1 MTAQRSLAVL
11 ALVFALAHVPFLATS
26 LEDIDSVN
34 FALGVRDFNVAE
46 HRPHPPGYPVYIA
59 LGKVATGVVGAIA
72 GPFDSPS
79 GLAHPSTSLGVTLSP
94 SKGQGRR
101 PESSTEARALAIL
114 SLLGGL
120 LAIGGL
126 YGVFSCLN
134 TRAAAGS
141 TPWTTL
147 DVGAFAATV
156 VTVSCPLFWY
166 LAVRPMSDLPG
177 LAFALAAQAC
187 LMLAFW
193 RQAAG
198 PDGDRRMPPAATAA
212 SGRMIVVGSLLA
224 ALSIGLRS
232 QTVWFTVPLLLLVLV
247 DRVGRGVAAALV
259 GGGISFVA
267 GGLAWGIPL
276 LIASGGLGPYLAA
289 LGTQAGEDLAAGEM
303 LYLNPTPRAAAFA
316 TIRTFAYPWDS
327 TALAALVLA
336 LASCGIVQ
344 LLWRD
349 RRTLLAIVA
358 LSVPYVLFHLVFQD
372 TSFVRYAL
380 PIVPAVAFLAVR
392 GVTLV
397 SEQAVP
403 AVAAAIS
410 IWAVAVASPV
420 LVAYGSAP
428 SPTVR
433 VIDAMN
439 AEVRSSQPGA
449 LAMHQTFRRPLEAEE
464 VPVTVQL
471 PSPPRLEWLELGKYW
486 KEGRTGPIWFLA
498 DPLRSD
504 LALIDPMSLRDAT
517 EFRWPLVA
525 RPAFGGMRPSS
536 VRWHRMPAPG
546 WFAEDGWSLTPE
558 TSGMARLRGKAP
570 HLGPI
575 SVMVRRR
582 AGAARALV
590 GGRNL
595 AGPKDPSAR
604 FVLSIDDVPLQQ
616 WDAAPGFFLH
626 VFDIP
631 EGRLSGEGALARL
644 TIRSSAIAG
653 PPSLDELRRA
663 STVIPTAIEQF
674 DLQNP
679 ETLMWGYDSG
689 WQEAEYNPTLGVW
702 RWTSERATVRIVG
715 PSVPVRISLSIESP
729 LRYFGGPARVRVL
742 AGTREIAVAPV
753 GNSQNLTVDVPAE
766 ALSAAG
772 GLLTVE
778 TDKTF
783 VPAERGGPP
792 DFRRL
797 GLRVFGVRVS
807 NSLTPAEITR

>member
-1 MTAQRSLAVL
+1 VTAQRSLAVL

-72 GPFDSPS
+72 GGPPS
-79 GLAHPSTSLGVTLSP
+79 SI
-94 SKGQGRR
+94 
-101 PESSTEARALAIL
+101 EARALAVV

-120 LAIGGL
+120 FAIAGL

-141 TPWTTL
+141 TPWTML

-156 VTVSCPLFWY
+156 VTASCPLFWY

-198 PDGDRRMPPAATAA
+198 PDGDRRMSPAATTA

-224 ALSIGLRS
+224 ALSIGMRS
-232 QTVWFTVPLLLLVLV
+232 QTVWFTVPLLMLVLF
-247 DRVGRGVAAALV
+247 DRVGRGVAGALV

-289 LGTQAGEDLAAGEM
+289 VGTQAGEDFAAGEM

-316 TIRTFAYPWDS
+316 TIRTFAHPWDA

-336 LASCGIVQ
+336 LAACGIVQ

-349 RRTLLAIVA
+349 RRTLLAIIA
-358 LSVPYVLFHLVFQD
+358 LSVPYVSFHLVFQD

-397 SEQAVP
+397 SERAVP

-410 IWAVAVASPV
+410 IWSVAVASPV
-420 LVAYGSAP
+420 LVAYGSEP

-433 VIDAMN
+433 VIAAMN
-439 AEVRSSQPGA
+439 AEARSSQPGA

-464 VPVTVQL
+464 VPVKVQL
-471 PSPPRLEWLELGKYW
+471 PSPPRLEWLQLGKYW
-486 KEGRTGPIWFLA
+486 KAGRTEPIWFLA

-546 WFAEDGWSLTPE
+546 WFVEEGWSLTPE
-558 TSGMARLRGKAP
+558 TSGMARLMGKAP

-582 AGAARALV
+582 SGAAKALV

-604 FVLSIDDVPLQQ
+604 FVLAIDDVPLQQ

-631 EGRLSGEGALARL
+631 EGRLTGEGALARL
-644 TIRSSAIAG
+644 TIRSAAIAG
-653 PPSLDELRRA
+653 DPPSLDELRRA
-663 STVIPTAIEQF
+663 GTIIPTAIEQF

-679 ETLMWGYDSG
+679 QVLMWGYDSG
-689 WQEAEYNPTLGVW
+689 WQEAEYNPTLGMW

-729 LRYFGGPARVRVL
+729 LRYFGEPARVRVL

-753 GNSQNLTVDVPAE
+753 GNSQNLTIEVPAE

-807 NSLTPAEITR
+807 NSLTSPEITR